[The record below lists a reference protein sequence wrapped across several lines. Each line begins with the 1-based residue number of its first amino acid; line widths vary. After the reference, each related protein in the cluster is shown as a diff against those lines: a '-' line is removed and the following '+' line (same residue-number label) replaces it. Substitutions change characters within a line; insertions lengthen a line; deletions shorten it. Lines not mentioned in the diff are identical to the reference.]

1 MFLIV
6 AMIGLTGYG
15 QSQILNSY
23 RDSIVQDTILL
34 REGRIIKVLVQ
45 TKYTSYRSMKE
56 IKADTNLSKDQIKK
70 ILQGQSVTVSNTSHK
85 WFIKFLVPVV
95 RETETKQ
102 LLYYYLDENNEIVS
116 DKIFASVK
124 GGG

>member
-1 MFLIV
+1 
-6 AMIGLTGYG
+6 MIGLTGYG

>member
-1 MFLIV
+1 LFLIV